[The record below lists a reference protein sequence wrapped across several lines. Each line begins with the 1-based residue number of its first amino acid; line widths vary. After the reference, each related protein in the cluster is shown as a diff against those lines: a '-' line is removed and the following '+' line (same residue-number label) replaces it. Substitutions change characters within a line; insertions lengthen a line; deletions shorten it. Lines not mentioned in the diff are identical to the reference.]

1 MITVA
6 DVMKLPSMY
15 GATILAG
22 HAGISNPVESV
33 TVLEY
38 GQITSTLA
46 NCSLKPNFKE
56 TR

>member
-22 HAGISNPVESV
+22 HAGMSNPVESV

-38 GQITSTLA
+38 GGLPTRWM
-46 NCSLKPNFKE
+46 NYFPKPSFKGMI
-56 TR
+56 